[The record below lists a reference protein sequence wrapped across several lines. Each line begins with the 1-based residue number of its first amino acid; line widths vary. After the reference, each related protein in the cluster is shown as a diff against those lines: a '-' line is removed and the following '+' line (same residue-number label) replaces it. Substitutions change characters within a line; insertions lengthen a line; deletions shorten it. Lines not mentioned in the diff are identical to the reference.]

1 MLVSQN
7 FSVSR
12 RGNKMKS
19 MIFGDMCGENHT
31 LHIGRADF
39 SVKNRGAADMK
50 PYSIKSV
57 RF

>member
-7 FSVSR
+7 FSVR
-12 RGNKMKS
+12 RQGNKNKY
-19 MIFGDMCGENHT
+19 MIYDDMCVGNHT

-39 SVKNRGAADMK
+39 FVRNRGAADMK
-50 PYSIKSV
+50 PFSLKIV